1 MKPHLEARLYDAFPL
16 LYAEHTLPREFYPM
30 DWGCTCGDGWL
41 SLLWDLS
48 CDLNDL
54 IQREPEAVRTNYG
67 AVQVKEKLGGLR
79 FYMHRST
86 PAMQD
91 CIMRAEAESLRTCD
105 VRGEPGELLRGPGLW
120 RTRCASHPEPILAY
134 S

>member
-67 AVQVKEKLGGLR
+67 AVQVKEKLGVCGSICTARRPQCKTASCAPKQKACAL
-79 FYMHRST
+79 
-86 PAMQD
+86 AMSAANLENCSVGQD
-91 CIMRAEAESLRTCD
+91 CGAHVVQA
-105 VRGEPGELLRGPGLW
+105 
-120 RTRCASHPEPILAY
+120 IL
-134 S
+134 SQS